1 MMDHDRPQLVADMLD
16 YIGHRHIDRLTTR
29 PNKGRDSHI
38 VMILPLRPELRLMP
52 IGPPQEFVT
61 KRYRHEY
68 TLCPQEPPRADPVQT
83 LGRCLLDAF
92 SWKKARDH
100 IIGPRP
106 SECCQC
112 VRQVRPEENIVLQN
126 YVVSAIIILLM
137 KTPCAAPTR
146 PRPLSASSTYTD

>member
-92 SWKKARDH
+92 SWKKIGRASCRERVEVEGGGAGVGTSVRD
-100 IIGPRP
+100 GR
-106 SECCQC
+106 
-112 VRQVRPEENIVLQN
+112 
-126 YVVSAIIILLM
+126 
-137 KTPCAAPTR
+137 
-146 PRPLSASSTYTD
+146 